1 MSYVLN
7 AYLLTYL
14 LAILVLL
21 FIHSV
26 NSTDINN

>member
-14 LAILVLL
+14 LLIAEL
-21 FIHSV
+21 S
-26 NSTDINN
+26 SWQSQCES